1 MHTGI
6 WTTVL
11 ALASLTTTQGAID
24 YSEPRPFGEA
34 TEFAK
39 DCDNLAIGEWWTV
52 DAKTVGARSGGA
64 TEHGDCCVGNT
75 VPYFQWTIVVNSL
88 GIKPN
93 G

>member
-64 TEHGDCCVGNT
+64 TKHGAIAASATRCL
-75 VPYFQWTIVVNSL
+75 IS
-88 GIKPN
+88 N
-93 G
+93 GQLW